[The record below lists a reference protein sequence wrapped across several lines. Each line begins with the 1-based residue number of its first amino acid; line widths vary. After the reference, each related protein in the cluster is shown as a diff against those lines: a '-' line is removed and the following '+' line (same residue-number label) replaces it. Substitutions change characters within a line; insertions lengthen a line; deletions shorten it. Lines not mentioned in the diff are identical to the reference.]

1 MGVLQDLKDNLIG
14 TDEQNS
20 VAQANLDKQARQGS
34 GLARMLG
41 GDDRQSGQAY
51 VGSRLNMPSNT
62 RLGKLNPEDTRLLN
76 KYDRSEEGVGARL
89 KRDYG
94 MKKGGK
100 VKKMSKGDKVS
111 SASSRADGCC
121 ERGKTKGRFV

>member
-14 TDEQNS
+14 TDEQNA

-41 GDDRQSGQAY
+41 GDDGQSGQAY
-51 VGSRLNMPSNT
+51 VGTRLNMPSNT
-62 RLGKLNPEDTRLLN
+62 RLGKLSPEDTRLLN
-76 KYDRSEEGVGARL
+76 KYDKSEEGVVARV

-100 VKKMSKGDKVS
+100 VLAKKGGKVS
-111 SASSRADGCC
+111 SASARADGCC

>member
-1 MGVLQDLKDNLIG
+1 MGTLQDLKDNLIG
-14 TDEQNS
+14 TDEQNA

-41 GDDRQSGQAY
+41 GDDGQSGQAY
-51 VGSRLNMPSNT
+51 VGTRLNMPSNT

-76 KYDRSEEGVGARL
+76 KYDKSEEGVVSRL

-100 VKKMSKGDKVS
+100 VLIKKGGKVS
-111 SASSRADGCC
+111 SASKRADGCITK
-121 ERGKTKGRFV
+121 GHTKGRFV